1 MQSLCAVEAYYIVV
15 CYTCSLQV
23 EMLHLL
29 CVMKDSDVST

>member
-1 MQSLCAVEAYYIVV
+1 MQSLCAIETYYIVV

-29 CVMKDSDVST
+29 YVMKDSDIST